1 MVILDIHAADAAG
14 AVAAGWAAYRPDA
27 NRPLK
32 IATPG
37 APYNGWDERHLYIYE
52 TSPNE
57 KAVVYAL
64 AWRAGGDWPVGNV
77 QTALSAFGKS
87 NAPFSPAN
95 GSVRPTKHH
104 PRVFQGRKIHP

>member
-57 KAVVYAL
+57 KAVVYVL
-64 AWRAGGDWPVGNV
+64 AWRAGGDWLARIVEAAPPAFAQRNAAVS
-77 QTALSAFGKS
+77 LS
-87 NAPFSPAN
+87 NWRLPPQ
-95 GSVRPTKHH
+95 KH
-104 PRVFQGRKIHP
+104 PSA